1 MSPILSLFLTAL
13 PIASARASGG
23 QTGNLFLARLP
34 YIAWHTSIVAVVVA
48 GLALLGYG
56 YRKRQIESKK
66 MKIILVV
73 NVLLV
78 LWGVFVLWFASVL
91 YSDLIRWS
99 ADHGA
104 LLFSDYLEYWTW
116 GLKAVL
122 WIGSGLLLTVTS
134 LKEIVTRR
142 RGSGC

>member
-1 MSPILSLFLTAL
+1 
-13 PIASARASGG
+13 
-23 QTGNLFLARLP
+23 LA
-34 YIAWHTSIVAVVVA
+34 HVNNSVVVA

-66 MKIILVV
+66 MKMILVV

-78 LWGVFVLWFASVL
+78 LWGVFVLWFSSVL

-99 ADHGA
+99 ATHGA

-116 GLKAVL
+116 GPKVVL
-122 WIGSGLLLTVTS
+122 WIGSGLLLTATS
-134 LKEIVTRR
+134 LKEIVMRR
-142 RGSGC
+142 RGNGC